1 MWWRPRGWGQM
12 WCCMPGVHSASMRSE
27 LALAGVDQPVGP
39 RPTQGGAGLDI
50 PPHLCSCA
58 DGPCLSAAALL
69 LACLH
74 VLACHLPVWG
84 ERSRWGGEQVEEAG
98 AGHRLAV
105 KWNVG
110 ERSRSKMM
118 ADNGVK
124 PHTTVTVTTQSGLAP
139 QVCLALMPLPSPW
152 DGYRPKFAWDFAWW
166 ENITNMWVQT

>member
-1 MWWRPRGWGQM
+1 MADVVLYARCTLSQHEIRVSLGRCRPTGWAPTDPR
-12 WCCMPGVHSASMRSE
+12 WCRVGYPA
-27 LALAGVDQPVGP
+27 QPV
-39 RPTQGGAGLDI
+39 L
-50 PPHLCSCA
+50 LCGWSLPERGSPARC
-58 DGPCLSAAALL
+58 L
-69 LACLH
+69 LARTG
-74 VLACHLPVWG
+74 LPVQWG
-84 ERSRWGGEQVEEAG
+84 ERSCWGGERVEEAG

-152 DGYRPKFAWDFAWW
+152 DGYRPKFAWDFAIAWRKK
-166 ENITNMWVQT
+166 ITNMWVETYVAF

>member
-50 PPHLCSCA
+50 PPNLCSWGWSLFERGSPA
-58 DGPCLSAAALL
+58 PCL
-69 LACLH
+69 LARTG
-74 VLACHLPVWG
+74 LPVQWG
-84 ERSRWGGEQVEEAG
+84 ERTCWGGEQVEEAG

-166 ENITNMWVQT
+166 NRINNVWVET